1 MPIGSANAWS
11 LARSLGVYLALGDGR
26 LNGFAAIHP
35 TTETAIN
42 GLTNV
47 ASAVITR
54 LDAGRQVVPGQFSP
68 TRFQEALRVVQYVNG
83 AGANVAAARDRV
95 EQAEFAMAS
104 MGLSW
109 AAVTANNA
117 PSLAAVRGAWAN
129 LLPAQCQAIGTF
141 ARLRAAN
148 SAIAEV
154 LAVVNAPGGTVVQNL
169 TTLAA
174 LALAVD
180 GVRAGDAQRYSAIRA
195 TTIGDLRSLMATS
208 PPDTAFNGFA
218 AWGPGDHATVAANIR
233 WHFLKHVLGITKD
246 PAELDGAEHAD
257 WWRELQIELTWPQF
271 QQFRGGYPD
280 TDHLQWMFY
289 GPNASLAVA
298 YVTEFLSQARLAANH
313 PRVVGHL
320 VSTYEPTYLQHAINM
335 STQLDEVLV
344 QSNGI
349 KTFVS
354 GCKADLFVIGR
365 LANGIL
371 GISSAYFARNIDE
384 KMRGAR
390 ANKIWNLT

>member
-11 LARSLGVYLALGDGR
+11 LARSLGVYLALGDVR

-42 GLTNV
+42 GLTVV
-47 ASAVITR
+47 ASAVVTR
-54 LDAGRQVVPGQFSP
+54 LDAGRPVVPDVFSV
-68 TRFQEALRVVQYVNG
+68 TRYQEALRVVQYVNG

-104 MGLSW
+104 LGLPW

-117 PSLAAVRGAWAN
+117 PSLAAVRAAWGG
-129 LLPAQCQAIGTF
+129 LSPVEGQVIGSF
-141 ARLRAAN
+141 ARSRAAN
-148 SAIAEV
+148 AAIAEV
-154 LAVVNAPGGTVVQNL
+154 SAVANAPGGTVAQNL
-169 TTLAA
+169 ATLAA
-174 LALAVD
+174 VAVAAD
-180 GVRAGDAQRYSAIRA
+180 GARPGDAQRYSAIRS
-195 TTIGDLRSLMATS
+195 TTIGDLRSLMAAS
-208 PPDTAFNGFA
+208 PPDTAFAGFA
-218 AWGPGDHATVAANIR
+218 AWGPGDHATVASNIR
-233 WHFLKHVLGITKD
+233 WHFLKHVLGITQE

-257 WWRELQIELTWPQF
+257 WWRRLRIELTWAQF

-289 GPNASLAVA
+289 GPNASLADA
-298 YVTEFLSQARLAANH
+298 YVTEFLAQARLAANH
-313 PRVVGHL
+313 PRVIGHL
-320 VSTYEPTYLQHAINM
+320 VGTYEPAYRQHAITM

-365 LANGIL
+365 LANGVL

>member
-1 MPIGSANAWS
+1 MPISSANAWS
-11 LARSLGVYLALGDGR
+11 LARSLGVYLALGDVR

-54 LDAGRQVVPGQFSP
+54 LDAGRLVVPEQFSV

-109 AAVTANNA
+109 AAVTVNNA
-117 PSLAAVRGAWAN
+117 PSLAAVRGAWGG
-129 LLPAQCQAIGTF
+129 LLPAEQQAIGSF
-141 ARLRAAN
+141 ARSRATNA
-148 SAIAEV
+148 AIAEV
-154 LAVVNAPGGTVVQNL
+154 MAVANAPGGTVAQNL
-169 TTLAA
+169 ATLAA
-174 LALAVD
+174 LALAAD
-180 GVRAGDAQRYSAIRA
+180 GARAGDAQRYSAIRA
-195 TTIGDLRSLMATS
+195 ATIGDLRSLIAMS

-218 AWGPGDHATVAANIR
+218 AWGPGDHATAPSNIR
-233 WHFLKHVLGITKD
+233 WHFLKHVLGITKEPED
-246 PAELDGAEHAD
+246 LDGAEHAD
-257 WWRELQIELTWPQF
+257 WWRELRIELTWAQF
-271 QQFRGGYPD
+271 QQFRSGYPD
-280 TDHLQWMFY
+280 SDHLQWMFY

-298 YVTEFLSQARLAANH
+298 YVTEFLAQARLAANH
-313 PRVVGHL
+313 PRVMAHL
-320 VSTYEPTYLQHAINM
+320 VATYEPTYRQHAINM
-335 STQLDEVLV
+335 STRLDEVLV

-354 GCKADLFVIGR
+354 GCKEDLFVIGR
-365 LANGIL
+365 LANGVL
-371 GISSAYFARNIDE
+371 GISSAYFARNIHE